1 MALEDF
7 LKQEIKNIAFKSVD
21 SKESLIK
28 SGLLSSIT
36 VVDLAVS
43 IEEQYNI
50 KIPFTDIS
58 KDNFD
63 TIELMIQF
71 LRSKGLNAE

>member
-7 LKQEIKNIAFKSVD
+7 LKQEIKNISFKSVD

-43 IEEQYNI
+43 IEENCNI

-63 TIELMIQF
+63 TIELIIAF
-71 LRSKGLNAE
+71 LHSRGLNAV

>member
-43 IEEQYNI
+43 IEENYNI

-63 TIELMIQF
+63 TIELIIAF
-71 LRSKGLNAE
+71 LHSRGLNAA

>member
-21 SKESLIK
+21 RKESLIK

>member
-1 MALEDF
+1 MRIDEF
-7 LKQEIKNIAFKSVD
+7 LKQEIKNLVFKNVD
-21 SKESLIK
+21 TTESLIK

-36 VVDLAVS
+36 VVDLAVL
-43 IEEQYNI
+43 IEENYKI

-71 LRSKGLNAE
+71 LKSKGLKEE